1 MSLFGLAAAG
11 AGLAAGL
18 ALAGPANAG
27 LDALSWRR
35 RARALPRRG
44 HAVEVRRSAAAPLLR
59 QQRVGDQWLAHHLP
73 GTAAALA
80 LAEAPLV
87 GVAAAATSLA
97 ATTLLLA
104 ITAGLPPL
112 PALLLAPA
120 LALALLVLLARSL
133 ASRASKRFE
142 RGFPDALALLIRALR
157 AGQPVGAALGEVARG
172 STGPV
177 ARAFAGAVEAMQL
190 GAPVEAALR
199 AEAQRLGSGDF
210 DLLVTTI
217 ALQRETG
224 GNLAASLLTLDDT
237 LRQRRLLVLKSR
249 AMSAEARTSALIIAS
264 MPFAMA
270 ALMAAV
276 SPDYLVPLVTTRL
289 GKALILAGLASL
301 ATGGLIIG
309 QMMRVKA

>member
-1 MSLFGLAAAG
+1 MSLIGLAAAG

-18 ALAGPANAG
+18 ALSVPANAG
-27 LDALSWRR
+27 LDALAWRR
-35 RARALPRRG
+35 RARSLPRRG
-44 HAVEVRRSAAAPLLR
+44 SVSVLRRSAAAPLLR
-59 QQRVGDQWLAHHLP
+59 QTHAGEARLARHLP

-80 LAEAPLV
+80 LAGVRAAP
-87 GVAAAATSLA
+87 VA
-97 ATTLLLA
+97 
-104 ITAGLPPL
+104 TA
-112 PALLLAPA
+112 ALLLALAGLA
-120 LALALLVLLARSL
+120 LGLAAGLPVLLALLLVPPAGLLLLILLARGL
-133 ASRASKRFE
+133 ARRARRRFE

-157 AGQPVGAALGEVARG
+157 AGQPVPAALAEVARS

-177 ARAFAGAVEAMQL
+177 AGAFAGAVEAMSL
-190 GAPVEAALR
+190 GAPVESALR
-199 AEAQRLGSGDF
+199 SAAHTLGSGEF

-237 LRQRRLLVLKSR
+237 LRQRRLLVLKGR
-249 AMSAEARTSALIIAS
+249 AMSAEARTSALIIAA

-276 SPDYLVPLVTTRL
+276 SPDYLVPLFTTRL

-301 ATGGLIIG
+301 ATGGVIIG
-309 QMMRVKA
+309 QMMRVKT

>member
-27 LDALSWRR
+27 LDTLAWRR
-35 RARALPRRG
+35 RARALPG
-44 HAVEVRRSAAAPLLR
+44 KGQVVEVRRSAAAPLLR
-59 QQRVGDQWLAHHLP
+59 QQRAGDQWLARQLP
-73 GTAAALA
+73 RTAAALA
-80 LAEAPLV
+80 LAEASPTS
-87 GVAAAATSLA
+87 VALA
-97 ATTLLLA
+97 AT
-104 ITAGLPPL
+104 GLTGA
-112 PALLLAPA
+112 ALLLAVAAGASPLAA
-120 LALALLVLLARSL
+120 LLFAPLLTLLLLVLIARSL
-133 ASRASKRFE
+133 AGRTAKRFE

-190 GAPVEAALR
+190 GAPVETALR
-199 AEAQRLGSGDF
+199 AESRRLGSGDF

-237 LRQRRLLVLKSR
+237 LRQRRLLVLKTR

-276 SPDYLVPLVTTRL
+276 SPEYLVPLISTRL
-289 GKALILAGLASL
+289 GEALILAGLASL

-309 QMMRVKA
+309 QMMRVKT

>member
-27 LDALSWRR
+27 LDTLAWRR
-35 RARALPRRG
+35 RARSLPRRG
-44 HAVEVRRSAAAPLLR
+44 QQMDLRRSAAEPLLR
-59 QQRVGDQWLAHHLP
+59 QQRRG
-73 GTAAALA
+73 
-80 LAEAPLV
+80 EA
-87 GVAAAATSLA
+87 
-97 ATTLLLA
+97 
-104 ITAGLPPL
+104 
-112 PALLLAPA
+112 
-120 LALALLVLLARSL
+120 LLARLL
-133 ASRASKRFE
+133 AGRERRRFE

-190 GAPVEAALR
+190 GAPIETALR
-199 AEAQRLGSGDF
+199 SEAQRLGSGDF
-210 DLLVTTI
+210 D
-217 ALQRETG
+217 RETG

-237 LRQRRLLVLKSR
+237 LRQRRLLVLKAR

-276 SPDYLVPLVTTRL
+276 SPEYLMPLVTTRL

-301 ATGGLIIG
+301 LTGGLIIG
-309 QMMRVKA
+309 QMMRVKP